1 MGFDLVSLYMVFI
14 AFGVYPNPG
23 VIIAAYLIALG
34 LSVLSVFTSGIGVF
48 EISMVSILVGLGLS
62 FDLSFSASIVFRII
76 ALWLFLPVGLYFY
89 KRTMLDGK

>member
-1 MGFDLVSLYMVFI
+1 
-14 AFGVYPNPG
+14 
-23 VIIAAYLIALG
+23 
-34 LSVLSVFTSGIGVF
+34 
-48 EISMVSILVGLGLS
+48 MVSILVGLGLS